1 MFIREELCKGRHA
14 VSIGQTR
21 IAVGGTA
28 RLTSRPAPDSMFLRA
43 APKFPQAI
51 MQQQNTLRSE
61 RRSTKPT
68 ATSKRH
74 GRSSSGDA
82 DTTRSRQSAA
92 RSYRQTAMTRD
103 DDDGNQANRRSKK
116 DNRATSGQ
124 KRSGSPLAKRRSPVG
139 GSSRNSSSKTRAQGS
154 SRRAKQITSNNKGR
168 TTPKS
173 PRGSSAKRARSRR

>member
-1 MFIREELCKGRHA
+1 
-14 VSIGQTR
+14 
-21 IAVGGTA
+21 
-28 RLTSRPAPDSMFLRA
+28 
-43 APKFPQAI
+43 

-74 GRSSSGDA
+74 GKSSSGTA

-124 KRSGSPLAKRRSPVG
+124 KSRSGSPLAKRRSPVG
-139 GSSRNSSSKTRAQGS
+139 GSARNSASKTRAQG
-154 SRRAKQITSNNKGR
+154 A
-168 TTPKS
+168 
-173 PRGSSAKRARSRR
+173 